1 MHRRWAI
8 RAVVALTAFITMLD
22 NTVVT
27 AAAPTIAHDLGIPLT
42 TVEWVAA
49 AYLIAFAGLLLAGG
63 RLADGYG
70 PHRVLRYGLVAFTL
84 ASALAATAGGAATL
98 IAARALQG
106 AGAALVVPASL
117 AIVAAQDERERVR
130 CIATWTAAGAVGLAF
145 GPTLGGAL
153 ADHATWPWIFLLN
166 VPIAAL
172 AWSLVRRSCGCHA
185 GSPASTHDNGKI
197 AGGSGA
203 GMDWAGIGVGSLA
216 LTGAAYALIGG
227 TADGFREASV
237 VGAGGV
243 AVGAGVAF
251 VAVERRAVV
260 ALVDVRL
267 FAVRAFSGGIA
278 VQVLWG
284 LGVNGVYF
292 YTAVYLQGVRGFSP
306 TGAGLAFLPLALAV
320 AAGAPLTPA
329 LVARFGAG
337 RTVAAG
343 LALVAAGMT
352 GVAAGG
358 TNATLLA
365 ALAVVGFGSALT
377 VPLGACVL
385 AAVPADR
392 AGVAAGVFGVAR
404 EVSGVLGIAGIGVVV
419 GAGVD
424 IGRGYTYGL
433 LVAAALVLAG
443 AVLSLATL
451 PRAPEPAYA
460 HDRDSVRD

>member
-1 MHRRWAI
+1 VDRRWAI

-27 AAAPTIAHDLGIPLT
+27 AAAPSIARDLDIPLT
-42 TVEWVAA
+42 TLEWIAA
-49 AYLIAFAGLLLAGG
+49 AYLVAFAGLLLAGG

-70 PHRVLRYGLVAFTL
+70 PHRVLRHGLVIFTV
-84 ASALAATAGGAATL
+84 ASALAAAAGGAGTL

-117 AIVAAQDERERVR
+117 AIVATRQERERVR
-130 CIATWTAAGAVGLAF
+130 CIAIWTGAGAVGLAF
-145 GPTLGGAL
+145 GPAAGGIL
-153 ADHATWPWIFLLN
+153 AEHAAWPWIFLLN
-166 VPIAAL
+166 VPVGLAAR
-172 AWSLVRRSCGCHA
+172 ALVREPARGGARGGARLDLA
-185 GSPASTHDNGKI
+185 GLC
-197 AGGSGA
+197 
-203 GMDWAGIGVGSLA
+203 VGSLA
-216 LTGAAYALIGG
+216 LTAAAYALIAG
-227 TADGFREASV
+227 TAHGF
-237 VGAGGV
+237 GAGAVLGAGAV
-243 AVGAGVAF
+243 AVGAGLAF
-251 VAVERRAVV
+251 VPVERRAVD

-292 YTAVYLQGVRGFSP
+292 YTAVYLQGVRGFTP

-329 LVARFGAG
+329 LVTRFGAG
-337 RTVAAG
+337 RTVATG

-352 GVAAGG
+352 AVAAGG
-358 TNATLLA
+358 TTVTLLA
-365 ALAVVGFGSALT
+365 ALAVIGFGSALT

-385 AAVPADR
+385 GAVPADR

-404 EVSGVLGIAGIGVVV
+404 EVSGVLGIAGIGAVV

-424 IGRGYTYGL
+424 VGRGYTYGL
-433 LVAAALVLAG
+433 LVAAAMVLLG
-443 AVLSLATL
+443 ALLSLKTL
-451 PRAPEPAYA
+451 PAYA
-460 HDRDSVRD
+460 HGRDSVRD

>member
-1 MHRRWAI
+1 MERRWTI

-27 AAAPTIAHDLGIPLT
+27 AAAPSIARDLGIPLT
-42 TVEWVAA
+42 TLEWIAA

-70 PHRVLRYGLVAFTL
+70 PHRVLRHGLAVFTA
-84 ASALAATAGGAATL
+84 ASALAAAATGAGTL

-117 AIVAAQDERERVR
+117 AIVANRRERERVR
-130 CIATWTAAGAVGLAF
+130 CIAIWTAAGAVGLAF
-145 GPTLGGAL
+145 GPAAGGVL
-153 ADHATWPWIFLLN
+153 AEHASWPWIFLLN
-166 VPIAAL
+166 LPVGAL
-172 AWSLVRRSCGCHA
+172 AWSLVPPSRGA
-185 GSPASTHDNGKI
+185 P
-197 AGGSGA
+197 SGA
-203 GMDWAGIGVGSLA
+203 RAERLDWAGLVVGSLA
-216 LTGAAYALIGG
+216 LTAAAYALIAG
-227 TADGFREASV
+227 TAHGFGEGSV
-237 VGAGGV
+237 LGAGIV
-243 AVGAGVAF
+243 ALGAGAAF
-251 VAVERRAVV
+251 VPVERRALA

-267 FAVRAFSGGIA
+267 FAVRAFSGGIG
-278 VQVLWG
+278 VQILWG

-292 YTAVYLQGVRGFSP
+292 YTAVYLQGVRGFTP
-306 TGAGLAFLPLALAV
+306 TGAGLAFLPLAIAV

-337 RTVAAG
+337 RTVATG
-343 LALVAAGMT
+343 LALVATGMT

-358 TNATLLA
+358 TTVTLLA
-365 ALAVVGFGSALT
+365 ALTVIGFGSALT

-385 AAVPADR
+385 GAVPADR

-424 IGRGYTYGL
+424 VGRGYTYGL
-433 LVAAALVLAG
+433 LAAAALMLVG
-443 AVLSLATL
+443 ALLSLKTL
-451 PRAPEPAYA
+451 PSYA